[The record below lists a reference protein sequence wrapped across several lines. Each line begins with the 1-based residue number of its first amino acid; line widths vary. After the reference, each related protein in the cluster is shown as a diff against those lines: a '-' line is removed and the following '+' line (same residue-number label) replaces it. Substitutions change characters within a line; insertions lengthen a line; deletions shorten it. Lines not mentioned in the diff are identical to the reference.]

1 MPRPLN
7 FVQPDI
13 AGYKALGHGGFGQ
26 VTPGDLANLPLVGPY
41 TIGSAGGFIAS
52 SETTPLNYVPPAHSM
67 IASPLSNQD
76 ISALSSANAAYFGG
90 SAMPIQSKAQAWF
103 STNWTW
109 LALGGFV
116 GLVLLSMGGRR
127 R

>member
-67 IASPLSNQD
+67 IASPLTDPQ
-76 ISALSSANAAYFGG
+76 IAALSYANQAYFGG
-90 SAMPIQSKAQAWF
+90 SAMPTQSTAQAWF
-103 STNWTW
+103 SANWEW
-109 LALGGFV
+109 LALGGLIVYYFILI
-116 GLVLLSMGGRR
+116 GKKS
-127 R
+127 